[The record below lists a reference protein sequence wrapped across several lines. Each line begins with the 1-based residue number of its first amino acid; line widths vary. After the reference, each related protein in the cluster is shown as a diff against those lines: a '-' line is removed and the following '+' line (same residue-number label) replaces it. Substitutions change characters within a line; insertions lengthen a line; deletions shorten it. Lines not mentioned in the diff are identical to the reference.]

1 MSMTYVNNE
10 ILDGDVAELIE
21 EWNFDNFHATK
32 LVQPGKWD
40 ETFNLQDL
48 EYIYDHI
55 DINQ

>member
-1 MSMTYVNNE
+1 MTYVNNE